1 MSGLQRPPD
10 CPQLSVRQD
19 AYPFDRAQFPKDQ
32 VPPPIRVVTVE
43 ITEGRCRGR
52 GEALAFDRFGETLDE
67 VIDTLER
74 LGDEVARGMN
84 RKSLQRILPPG
95 AARNALD
102 CALWDFDAKRQ
113 ESAVANMI
121 GLGTTHRVVTAVRL
135 LAGSPE
141 EMAVRARNENHRPI
155 LKLNLGE
162 ANDLERIAAVHH
174 GAPNAQLIVDAQER
188 WSPRQLAAWMPH
200 LPELGVV
207 LLEQPLPAGQDAELA
222 SISREVPIAAD
233 ESCFEIRALDGLI
246 GRYDAVTIKRDKVG
260 GLTAA
265 LMLHARGIDCEIF
278 EQADAVRE
286 LGVGINTLPRR
297 ARTRWIDAVRRSISF
312 SRVNPGMEA
321 RLPRVVSMINTS
333 ARTPSNFAARKMV
346 WS

>member
-52 GEALAFDRFGETLDE
+52 GEALAYDRFGETLDE

-174 GAPNAQLIVDAQER
+174 GAPIAQLIVDAQER

-246 GRYDAVTIKRDKVG
+246 GRYDAVTIKLDKVG

-265 LMLHARGIDCEIF
+265 LKLTE
-278 EQADAVRE
+278 
-286 LGVGINTLPRR
+286 
-297 ARTRWIDAVRRSISF
+297 
-312 SRVNPGMEA
+312 
-321 RLPRVVSMINTS
+321 
-333 ARTPSNFAARKMV
+333 AARDLGLRIAV
-346 WS
+346 SADWCSSLAIAPAVLLAQEAEWVDLDAPLFLSRDRQPGLRYDGSLLYPPSVSLWG